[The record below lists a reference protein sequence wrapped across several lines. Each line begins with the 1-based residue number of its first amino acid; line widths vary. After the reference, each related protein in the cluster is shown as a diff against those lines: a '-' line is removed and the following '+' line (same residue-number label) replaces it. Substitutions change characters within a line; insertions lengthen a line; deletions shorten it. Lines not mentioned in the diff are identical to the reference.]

1 MPDTADK
8 TEKATP
14 KKREDARKKGN
25 VAKSM
30 EVNTAAVLFTGTLAL
45 AFAGTSFLGNITS
58 MMTVVFQ
65 NVADFEVTAAD
76 LRSYSYQGLLFLLST
91 LAPIVLSILVMGT
104 TSNLLQVGFL
114 ITGEPLKPA
123 LKKISPMNGLKRL
136 FSVRSL
142 EELAKSVIKLT
153 IVGLVIFVTIK
164 GAAKNF
170 VPLMDSSVVNI
181 FSFLG
186 TTMLKVA
193 LRASI
198 AIIIMAALDYGFQ
211 RWEYEKKLRMSK
223 QEVKEEL
230 KEFEGD
236 PLMKSRIRGL
246 QRQAARQ
253 RMMSEVPKADVVI
266 TNPIHYAVALKYDSD
281 EMDAPLVVAKGAR
294 KLAEKIKE
302 IANEHDVPIVENP
315 ILARSLYKMCELG
328 MAVPT
333 DLYVSIAEILAY
345 VYGLKGKTN

>member
-76 LRSYSYQGLLFLLST
+76 LRSHSYQGLLFLLST

-114 ITGEPLKPA
+114 ITGEPLKPD

-170 VPLMDSSVVNI
+170 VPLMDGSVVNI

-230 KEFEGD
+230 KEYEGD